1 MESEHLVLAEGLVTR
16 PEPSQVETAATVAI
30 TALGAE
36 EAELQ
41 PMVPTAEP
49 VAMAETAS

>member
-1 MESEHLVLAEGLVTR
+1 MALEHLVLAEDLVTQ
-16 PEPSQVETAATVAI
+16 PEPSQVETAATVG
-30 TALGAE
+30 TMEPEVAE
-36 EAELQ
+36 AARQ